1 MPTIRVDSP
10 GALTTGGPGT
20 RLGIN
25 PEGKIMGGYKSADG
39 NFHGFLRS
47 KGEFTTIDFPG
58 DIRTEAN
65 RITAEDDVVGTH
77 ADGSA
82 TLHGFRLSE
91 GSFTSID
98 FRGPTFTRGLG
109 INSEG

>member
-1 MPTIRVDSP
+1 MVPWPVTDQRSDGAKHLGGERWQRQRDQAARQRSP
-10 GALTTGGPGT
+10 
-20 RLGIN
+20 
-25 PEGKIMGGYKSADG
+25 DG

-47 KGEFTTIDFPG
+47 EGEFTTIDFPG

-65 RITAEDDVVGTH
+65 GITAEDDVVGTH

-91 GSFTSID
+91 GTLTRID
-98 FRGPTFTRGLG
+98 FPGATFTRGLG

>member
-1 MPTIRVDSP
+1 MASLPSEQLRASLRGISAVYVLHS
-10 GALTTGGPGT
+10 GG
-20 RLGIN
+20 
-25 PEGKIMGGYKSADG
+25 
-39 NFHGFLRS
+39 
-47 KGEFTTIDFPG
+47 G

-65 RITAEDDVVGTH
+65 GITAEDDVVGTH

-91 GSFTSID
+91 GTLTSID
-98 FRGPTFTRGLG
+98 FPGATFTRGLG